1 MKIDGYSVLAV
12 GDSEHEPIHNDNS
25 GKGIAAACRNTLE
38 IDSWHLPRSAT
49 QQGSSRKV
57 WETCVILSY
66 RRITVSA
73 PRQAHKGSARLY
85 GPEAKCQTL
94 CLKHYFLLAMRL
106 HKG

>member
-66 RRITVSA
+66 RHITVSA
-73 PRQAHKGSARLY
+73 PRRAHKGSARN
-85 GPEAKCQTL
+85 GPEAKKQIIYNSL
-94 CLKHYFLLAMRL
+94 CR
-106 HKG
+106 